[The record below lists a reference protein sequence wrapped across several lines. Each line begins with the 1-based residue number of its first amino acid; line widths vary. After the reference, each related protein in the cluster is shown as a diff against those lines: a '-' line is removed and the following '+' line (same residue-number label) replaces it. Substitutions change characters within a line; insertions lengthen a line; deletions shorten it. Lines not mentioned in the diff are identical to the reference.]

1 MSGQGM
7 MEREHAMSGQRMDGP
22 ATNGRVGYS
31 GTSLLLMFVGGALT
45 GAAVAYLAQAENRAR
60 VRALAK
66 HTREMAGHL
75 PQAVREASHAAKEA
89 FAEAYSGDDGEA
101 VAALA
106 PKHER

>member
-22 ATNGRVGYS
+22 ANSGRVGYS

-60 VRALAK
+60 VRAFAK
-66 HTREMAGHL
+66 RTREQAGRL
-75 PQAVREASHAAKEA
+75 PRAVREASHAAKEA
-89 FAEAYSGDDGEA
+89 FAEAQSGHDEA
-101 VAALA
+101 VAAIA
-106 PKHER
+106 PEHEA